1 MSNETHERGKKENTY
16 RSTIPPALVAHIR
29 HKSLHKYAHKTWIS
43 PTLPSPSLL
52 YLTLPHP
59 LPLAHL
65 LAPNSLKIGVCGV
78 HLEASLGWKS
88 SGHSPKPSAA
98 RRLSAPKSRK
108 MGQYSAAFEWGKT
121 LGGGRGRGCWML
133 LLLPGMLLHSLA
145 AVWSLFFL
153 PLFWVCRCL
162 CFFSCLF
169 LCSFNFSFSFFLDL
183 SLPLLLFSLSYLS
196 LLSNTPGR
204 AEEI

>member
-1 MSNETHERGKKENTY
+1 MSAKYRSVCCALMFQNSGGSAIFFSISNALKIKLRPCLLPRAQRIKKHLSTIDFHPSSSSPLSFLFCVFKACPTKLMKEEKKENTY

-29 HKSLHKYAHKTWIS
+29 HKSVHKYAHKTWIS

-52 YLTLPHP
+52 YLPLPHP

-108 MGQYSAAFEWGKT
+108 MGQYSAAFE
-121 LGGGRGRGCWML
+121 
-133 LLLPGMLLHSLA
+133 
-145 AVWSLFFL
+145 
-153 PLFWVCRCL
+153 
-162 CFFSCLF
+162 
-169 LCSFNFSFSFFLDL
+169 
-183 SLPLLLFSLSYLS
+183 
-196 LLSNTPGR
+196 
-204 AEEI
+204 